1 MGNVIELTDA
11 NFENE
16 IIKSNTPA
24 IVDFWAEWCVPCK
37 MMEPVVHEIAKELD
51 GKVKIGKINVDE
63 NTKTATDLTVMNI
76 PALLFFK
83 DGHEAGRAVGVVSK
97 KDLLNKIKELFYG

>member
-1 MGNVIELTDA
+1 MASIVEVTDS
-11 NFENE
+11 NFKSE
-16 IIKSNTPA
+16 IIESDTPA

-76 PALLFFK
+76 PALVFFK
-83 DGHEAGRAVGVVSK
+83 DGREAGRMVGVVSK